1 MRVLSVIDIVFY
13 RSLLAKIFCTAGVE
27 YDFVTPEEADPSCWL
42 SGPVPDAVLIQDSYM
57 SLTSGDLAARIREV
71 GASLGRA
78 IPLLCLLPY
87 DADTS
92 LTPSMGI
99 PDGSDLYP
107 VNRQNLADVL
117 RSLRESQA
125 TAQPAARM
133 REILFVDAGKTLI
146 HVVRAALDP
155 ARFVVVSAR
164 NADAALAM
172 CRERD
177 FELVLTSVQLPG
189 RSGLEL
195 CRRLKEENT
204 GRYLPVIILS
214 SSNDPLDV
222 ETAFNCGADD
232 YLVKAFTPGMLADKM
247 SQHLDVAERKRHNK
261 ILVVDDNKLIREML
275 RHSFIKSG
283 LQVLTAANGQEALD
297 IAGAHRPDVVVTD
310 IEMPVLDGYG
320 LCEGLR
326 EHPDLRHILVVAMS
340 GRNRQSDLKRCER
353 LGVSRFFRKPFDVE
367 KMQLVVEQ
375 LLNESYRHL
384 KNEHEHLLASMSA
397 LITALEARDGYT
409 KGHTARVSR
418 MAMSL
423 GRFMGLEDQTL
434 RDLDIAAKLHDIG
447 KIGVRDAVLLKP
459 GKLTAEEYAK
469 IQEHAVIGAEIL
481 RPLTSLASVIP
492 LILLH
497 HERWDGRGYPTAIM
511 GEDIP
516 LGARIIAIADA
527 FDAMTSD
534 RPYRRGMDAATALGI
549 IGEEAGCQF
558 CPQCARAFL
567 QMMEAD
573 SAETCQAGETGTRP

>member
-13 RSLLAKIFCTAGVE
+13 RALLAKIYCTAGVE
-27 YDFVTPEEADPSCWL
+27 YDFASPEEIDTASWL
-42 SGPVPDAVLIQDSYM
+42 TGPTPDAVLIQDSYM
-57 SLTSGDLAARIREV
+57 SLSSGLLAGRIRET
-71 GASLGRA
+71 AAALGRT
-78 IPLLCLLPY
+78 IPILCLLPC

-92 LTPSMGI
+92 LTPPMGI

-107 VNRQNLADVL
+107 VNRLNLAAVL
-117 RSLRESQA
+117 RTLRD
-125 TAQPAARM
+125 AQSAAQSPPRK
-133 REILFVDAGKTLI
+133 REILFVDAGRTLL

-155 ARFVVVSAR
+155 IRFEVVPAHD
-164 NADAALAM
+164 ADEALAM
-172 CRERD
+172 CREHA

-195 CRRLKEENT
+195 CRSLKEENT
-204 GRYLPVIILS
+204 GHYLPVIILS

-283 LQVLTAANGQEALD
+283 LQVLTAVNGREALD
-297 IAGAHRPDVVVTD
+297 IARAHRPDVVVTD
-310 IEMPVLDGYG
+310 IEMPVMDGYG

-326 EHPDLRHILVVAMS
+326 EQPELRHILVVIMS

-375 LLNESYRHL
+375 LLTESYRHL

-418 MAMSL
+418 MSMSL
-423 GRFMGLEDQTL
+423 GRFMGLDDQSL
-434 RDLDIAAKLHDIG
+434 RDLEIAAKLHDIG

-481 RPLTSLASVIP
+481 RPLTSLAASIP

-497 HERWDGRGYPTAIM
+497 HERWDGRGYPTAIL
-511 GEDIP
+511 GEEIP

-534 RPYRRGMDAATALGI
+534 RPYRRGMDATTAVRI
-549 IGEEAGCQF
+549 IGEEAGSQF

-573 SAETCQAGETGTRP
+573 APETSQPRETGTSS